1 MKTDLIYFDY
11 GNVICTDSD
20 PHFFKYV
27 SDKIKKPEERVR
39 EVFSQKFSPFVS
51 GTISD
56 ADFFKFLAENL
67 GTNPQDVSS
76 WFSIVYP
83 PALKPKPEILEV
95 AYKVRKKGIQAG
107 ILSNIAS
114 PLMKICLDNNYYSGF
129 SPLILSAAVKLCKP
143 QLEIYQLALMIA
155 AINVKNADSVV
166 FIDDKEKYLEPAKEL
181 GMRTVQFNNNHET
194 ASDLERKL
202 IEAGVEI

>member
-20 PHFFKYV
+20 PHFFNYV
-27 SDKIKKPEERVR
+27 SSKIKKPVEVVR

-56 ADFFKFLAENL
+56 EDFFKFLAKNL
-67 GTNPQDVSS
+67 DTNPQDVSS
-76 WFSIVYP
+76 WFSTVYP
-83 PALKPKPEILEV
+83 PHLKPKQEILEV
-95 AYKVRKKGIQAG
+95 AYKVRRKGIQAG

-114 PLMKICLDNNYYSGF
+114 PLMQICLDNGYYEGF

-143 QLEIYQLALMIA
+143 QSEIYQLALIIA
-155 AINVKNADSVV
+155 GINVRDANSVV

-181 GMRTVQFNNNHET
+181 GFRTVHFNNNHET

-202 IEAGVEI
+202 IAVGVEI